1 MTMQRRRRRRR
12 STAENPS
19 LSSVLLPDELIE
31 AILVRLPV
39 SSLLRF
45 KSVCKSWL
53 SVISDPQFAK
63 SQFDL
68 AASPTHRL
76 LLSVTDD
83 LKFQSLDIDS
93 SPPND
98 DESAVLNYPREQQ
111 PYSHGKSLSKIA
123 QSPDLAQQ
131 LNNKPY
137 DLREMA
143 GCLALCYSAYGEMA
157 EMWIMKEYKVQ
168 SSWTKIVFS
177 THDES
182 PCFFPICFTKCG
194 DVFGSDEFG
203 RLLRLNDKGKLLP
216 VYPWDWSW
224 ESRYRL
230 LYSRMYTASILS
242 LPS

>member
-111 PYSHGKSLSKIA
+111 PYSH
-123 QSPDLAQQ
+123 
-131 LNNKPY
+131 
-137 DLREMA
+137 
-143 GCLALCYSAYGEMA
+143 
-157 EMWIMKEYKVQ
+157 
-168 SSWTKIVFS
+168 
-177 THDES
+177 
-182 PCFFPICFTKCG
+182 
-194 DVFGSDEFG
+194 DEFG

-224 ESRYRL
+224 KSRYRL